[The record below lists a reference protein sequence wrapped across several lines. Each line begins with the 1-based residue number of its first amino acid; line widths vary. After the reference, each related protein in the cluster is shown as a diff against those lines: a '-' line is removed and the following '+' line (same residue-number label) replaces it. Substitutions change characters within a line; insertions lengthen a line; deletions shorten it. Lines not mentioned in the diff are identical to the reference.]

1 MKSFC
6 SPNFN
11 MATFD
16 PLDPYGN
23 CDEQFKEFLQHPT
36 WNRHGVP
43 GLGFDKA
50 SWNSVNMQ
58 SLSSL

>member
-6 SPNFN
+6 TPEVSPKKFN
-11 MATFD
+11 MTTFD
-16 PLDPYGN
+16 PLDVYGN
-23 CDEQFKEFLQHPT
+23 CHEQFKDFLQHPT

-50 SWNSVNMQ
+50 SWNSVN
-58 SLSSL
+58 L